1 MCEGGSKMLCQTIL
15 LFHFLHLFHLETSR
29 QIHKIEL
36 RVAMMVVVE
45 VISNRMQLKLKIQA
59 KSIRAEKWY
68 IIHGENLSGND
79 EPFPLKQNDDGGAS
93 SSGPSDSNSISSVLF
108 FMMRMTFLK
117 ERERAFMLLA
127 MSFELLLVVVYE
139 QVAQQKG
146 ALLLCLTCILIIKW
160 WNKSILYQKRW
171 FRIHRRANSMVAWL
185 RKKLC

>member
-1 MCEGGSKMLCQTIL
+1 MLCQTIL
-15 LFHFLHLFHLETSR
+15 LFHFLHLFHLETGR

-68 IIHGENLSGND
+68 IIHGGNLSGND

-117 ERERAFMLLA
+117 ERESIHVAGNELWTTTCCCVWASSTAERSTSFMP
-127 MSFELLLVVVYE
+127 
-139 QVAQQKG
+139 K
-146 ALLLCLTCILIIKW
+146 
-160 WNKSILYQKRW
+160 LYSDYK
-171 FRIHRRANSMVAWL
+171 MM
-185 RKKLC
+185 K